1 MYLCDPQLLNADVH
15 PSANLGKEGYLVFT
29 FDDEK
34 IANRSIY
41 TDYFPVIWR
50 LVFGVGIENA
60 FAAYLRF
67 RVAHL
72 TATGKWYCVVSL
84 GSLLTIAAGIH
95 RFSETFNQK

>member
-1 MYLCDPQLLNADVH
+1 MYLCDPQLLNADVY

-50 LVFGVGIENA
+50 LVFGVGI
-60 FAAYLRF
+60 
-67 RVAHL
+67 
-72 TATGKWYCVVSL
+72 
-84 GSLLTIAAGIH
+84 
-95 RFSETFNQK
+95 